1 MVNGTPV
8 IDRSNGRLD
17 AVVGDIRK
25 LIQTLEELDR
35 FDTNRIAAQMTRVVA
50 IEANMR
56 YWMALVGLAVYTM
69 ERAGSLPQ
77 IHSLTELQP
86 SHDEMV
92 AQPDLLAEED
102 WHLGFMYS
110 LGLLSDVIGAVVER
124 ERHAGSHSTERDIT
138 VVALKRLYN
147 IYSGINEK
155 KPIGRPRL
163 AQLAKVLLYP
173 LMPESYRPDPLT
185 LARVVLGQVRQGGG
199 KRVREEVAIGQAA
212 MGNGQHGAD

>member
-1 MVNGTPV
+1 LP
-8 IDRSNGRLD
+8 
-17 AVVGDIRK
+17 
-25 LIQTLEELDR
+25 
-35 FDTNRIAAQMTRVVA
+35 AA
-50 IEANMR
+50 
-56 YWMALVGLAVYTM
+56 
-69 ERAGSLPQ
+69 

-86 SHDEMV
+86 SHDETV

-110 LGLLSDVIGAVVER
+110 LGLLSDVMGAVVER

-138 VVALKRLYN
+138 VVALKRLYD
-147 IYSGINEK
+147 IYSGINEN

-173 LMPESYRPDPLT
+173 LMPLSYRPDPLT